1 MTIAEI
7 RKALNSKS
15 PTTEME
21 NLGYR
26 LFAQETTTYYYIE
39 FDKEEIISHNR
50 RTRTI
55 RNYEVKKEPGI
66 EE

>member
-1 MTIAEI
+1 MINAEI
-7 RKALNSKS
+7 RKALNSKN

-21 NLGYR
+21 NIGYR

-39 FDKEEIISHNR
+39 FDKETIISHDKRTKTTR
-50 RTRTI
+50 R
-55 RNYEVKKEPGI
+55 YEAIKEPGI